1 MSYSLMMAM
10 LVPLKIYR
18 ETENCIPIHPI
29 YLPTTP
35 PSPCTCLHRLP
46 CSPGARNK
54 LLLSFLHYCLGG
66 CDGMTSQSF
75 WDLPFSLHVLHFK
88 PVGSLIPM
96 QKLIPSFFKMLPRC
110 NGFPLQPWTAGPSP
124 FRVKLKN
131 ALLSPP
137 TSSPLIYLENALIMR
152 LSIPFHRILLVKLGM
167 TLSCQIWL
175 PLCPHLVQL
184 LNTLTGPI
192 TSIELSVV
200 PLQVTELPW
209 NLSYFPGCSF
219 FTLSLDF
226 LCPDL

>member
-1 MSYSLMMAM
+1 
-10 LVPLKIYR
+10 
-18 ETENCIPIHPI
+18 
-29 YLPTTP
+29 
-35 PSPCTCLHRLP
+35 
-46 CSPGARNK
+46 
-54 LLLSFLHYCLGG
+54 
-66 CDGMTSQSF
+66 
-75 WDLPFSLHVLHFK
+75 
-88 PVGSLIPM
+88 
-96 QKLIPSFFKMLPRC
+96 MLPRC
-110 NGFPLQPWTAGPSP
+110 NGFPLQPWTAGLSP

-152 LSIPFHRILLVKLGM
+152 LSIPFHQILLVKLGM

-219 FTLSLDF
+219 FTLFHWTFFVLTSKWGSSLRKSTSLYISSSKAFISPGPGDTGLLLGRLGQVDLKFKASLEYFERSF
-226 LCPDL
+226 LKIESQRDLGIWLSGKKLV